1 MRVLHVIPSLSSRT
15 GGPAVA
21 AAEMA
26 RVISAE
32 GVDTAVFAT
41 EVAHPAITRNAR
53 PVASEELVQGWN
65 AAGTRLFPIRR
76 PHRLVYSP
84 GLRRALRR
92 EVGGYDVV
100 HIHSLYLYPQY
111 AASKEAARTRV
122 PYVVSPHGALD
133 PWLRRRGRLQK
144 ALVELAWQR
153 RMLSRAAGLHFTS
166 EDEALLAGDV
176 ARGVPRIVVPLGI
189 RWTDYQSLPA
199 AEAFRARHVGGAKG
213 PVVLTLGRLTAKKG
227 LDVLVRA
234 FAIAARRSPGALLVI
249 AGPDDEGLKP
259 GLRVIAMEEG
269 MADRLSFTGMLHGEE
284 KLAALAAADVW
295 ALPSHTENFGI
306 AVMEAMAA
314 GAPTVVSPAVNL
326 AGEIERAG
334 AGIVS
339 EPSPEAFAA
348 AISFLLDD
356 SERRSEYGE
365 RAREFA
371 RRFDWDALTPRI
383 VAMYEEVAR
392 Q

>member
-26 RVISAE
+26 RVIRGE
-32 GVDTAVFAT
+32 GVETAVFAT
-41 EVAHPAITRNAR
+41 DVAHPAITRNAR

-65 AAGTRLFPIRR
+65 GGGGTRLFPIRR

-84 GLRRALRR
+84 GLRRALRK

-111 AASKEAARTRV
+111 AASREAARKGV

-189 RWTDYQSLPA
+189 RWTDYQSLPSA
-199 AEAFRARHVGGAKG
+199 AAFRARHIGGAEG

-234 FAIAARRSPGALLVI
+234 FAIAARRSPDALLVI

-259 GLRVIAMEEG
+259 RLRVLAAEEG
-269 MADRLSFTGMLHGEE
+269 VADRLVFTGMLHGKE
-284 KLAALAAADVW
+284 KLAALAATDVW
-295 ALPSHTENFGI
+295 ALPSHT
-306 AVMEAMAA
+306 
-314 GAPTVVSPAVNL
+314 
-326 AGEIERAG
+326 
-334 AGIVS
+334 
-339 EPSPEAFAA
+339 
-348 AISFLLDD
+348 
-356 SERRSEYGE
+356 
-365 RAREFA
+365 
-371 RRFDWDALTPRI
+371 
-383 VAMYEEVAR
+383 
-392 Q
+392 